1 MANGLQDFLGAPN
14 PFGVQPNMEP
24 AGPAMEPG
32 PLAYDPM
39 NTGQGSMGMGMGAEG
54 PGATNFMS
62 DTNAFKDRLL
72 NPQSEVDQLFT
83 LQPRGNMGDSD
94 KSPDE
99 KRQDWRTALSLMRM
113 VDTYDIPTQQEIVT
127 SIKADM
133 LDMGIDLDAYS
144 KINRAGDKYIAAGSA
159 MTEATRAGY
168 TPLQAI
174 SKALGAYG
182 AAERAA
188 QLPDPDQVNMAFQLY
203 GMAGDTRKAMLDTRA
218 AGLEEGTFVVG
229 PEGDQSVMTLN
240 NRQKQALNQWAIPY
254 QEAKE
259 SDTGKTKYAFLR
271 NGKVVTEN
279 LDQYEYARRQSEGID
294 MIEATQDNLNKE
306 MTWAGKDGAVES
318 GSLRD
323 FLLASGDLGEDIRMV
338 EPSESMDVVISAT
351 GQRGVVTK
359 RKYLEELNKFDK
371 DPNYDMKYFP
381 ADKTSTIPQIDVS
394 SSPEGGFDLSLGP
407 AQTNPTAGLITGEV
421 TDNTQVTK
429 ENKKQYEKI
438 EDYVAAESA
447 VFKQRAAGMEQFAN
461 IGTKLL
467 NGLEGTS
474 KGGTAQRIVGKVAGI
489 GTAVQDTIN
498 FLTTK
503 TANKPYVEKFQ
514 SAFDAGG
521 DIYEDI
527 LDANGDVIGQSDVV
541 IGTWND
547 FKLTDNAP
555 LWEDLQKIG
564 LTDLQQM
571 NTLSFNLAIASLR
584 AKGIEDRGIT
594 NQKIA
599 LEMQSLG
606 FGPGTMTNQ
615 QAVAGLRTFLGL
627 SLDDYDRYNRDF
639 YDATPMTITD
649 STYVPGKGNI
659 RGGSV
664 STNRSVN
671 PWVQRGFARELDDG
685 TFESLGTLKPFDTG
699 PIREQLGMK
708 TPGET
713 ETEKVTVR
721 VGDDPSLVNTHFS
734 KPQYQTTFIRE
745 PLIKP
750 TAEITI
756 LNQPL
761 TIPLDLQNWGDM
773 AISYTNQRNAADKKA
788 RNDGLQPGTQAYVD
802 RMTRAEDSLY
812 TQYAVGYFGEAAAI
826 DAPSPERDAFNEW
839 FKYVGTFK

>member
-14 PFGVQPNMEP
+14 PFDVQPAE
-24 AGPAMEPG
+24 PAMEPG

-773 AISYTNQRNAADKKA
+773 AISYINQRNAADKKA